1 MKSLLGFLACLL
13 VLVAGCGED
22 TKRSVGPSA
31 AKVASSTPETVWTG
45 LKADG
50 KYTTAGSPLAAF
62 IMAAG
67 AGDLAAVKL
76 FVQAGVDKEGQAIVH
91 LAGIGRSRT
100 ALHAAARGGH
110 RAVVTYLLG
119 QGASVS
125 STDGNGD
132 TPLHAAVEAG
142 NLLMVRELVG
152 QGASVDAKNTASE
165 TPLHFAVTL
174 GNLLIVKY
182 LEGQGADLTIISTDG
197 LTPWALAKF
206 FGSTAIVTFL
216 DSTTARAFVDSAG
229 AGNLEVVKS
238 LVAAGMPVD
247 TQVAYYDGRDSPS
260 WTALLKAANKGHL
273 AVVEYLIGEEA
284 DVDKPVGFFRADG
297 SYINNSYGETA
308 LYLAAAGGHTAVAK
322 ALLAAGA
329 TVDART
335 YFSYTPLHLA
345 AWNGHL
351 AIVQYLISYGADV
364 NTPTGGT
371 GRTPRYFAEDCI
383 RQDAAMLPDKAAR
396 CRLVV
401 AYLDLLLPDDDD
413 DDDDDDADDDE

>member
-22 TKRSVGPSA
+22 TKRSVAPSA

-50 KYTTAGSPLAAF
+50 KYTSAGSPLAAF

-76 FVQAGVDKEGQAIVH
+76 FVQAEVDKEGQAIIH

-125 STDGNGD
+125 STDGYED
-132 TPLHAAVEAG
+132 TPLHSAVEAG

-165 TPLHFAVTL
+165 TPLHFAVTY
-174 GNLLIVKY
+174 GHLLIVKY
-182 LEGQGADLTIISTDG
+182 LEGQGADLTIASSDG
-197 LTPWALAKF
+197 LTPWALAKLW
-206 FGSTAIVTFL
+206 GSSTAIVTFL

-238 LVAAGMPVD
+238 LVTAGMPVE
-247 TQVAYYDGRDSPS
+247 TKVEYYGGRSSLGEPS
-260 WTALLKAANKGHL
+260 WTALLRAAWKGHL
-273 AVVEYLIGEEA
+273 AVVEYLIEQEA
-284 DVDKPVGFFRADG
+284 DVDAGTAIF
-297 SYINNSYGETA
+297 INGWALNMAYGESA
-308 LYLAAAGGHTAVAK
+308 LYLAAEAGHAAVVK
-322 ALLAAGA
+322 VLLAAGA
-329 TVDART
+329 TVDARN
-335 YFSYTPLHLA
+335 YYAYTPLHRA
-345 AWNGHL
+345 ALFGHL

-364 NTPTGGT
+364 NAVAGVNGSVRYLA
-371 GRTPRYFAEDCI
+371 GRCAERI
-383 RQDAAMLPDKAAR
+383 DADLFPEKIAR

-401 AYLDLLLPDDDD
+401 AYLDLLP
-413 DDDDDDADDDE
+413 DDADE

>member
-22 TKRSVGPSA
+22 TKRSVAPSA
-31 AKVASSTPETVWTG
+31 AKVASSTPETVWAG

-50 KYTTAGSPLAAF
+50 KYTSAGSPLAAF

-76 FVQAGVDKEGQAIVH
+76 FVQAEVDKEGQAIVH

-125 STDGNGD
+125 STDGYED
-132 TPLHAAVEAG
+132 TPLHSAVEAG

-165 TPLHFAVTL
+165 TPLHFAVTY
-174 GNLLIVKY
+174 GHLLIVKY
-182 LEGQGADLTIISTDG
+182 LEGQGADLTIASSDG
-197 LTPWALAKF
+197 LTPWALAKLW
-206 FGSTAIVTFL
+206 GSSTAIVTFL

-229 AGNLEVVKS
+229 KGNLEVVKS
-238 LVAAGMPVD
+238 LVTAGMPVE
-247 TQVAYYDGRDSPS
+247 TKVAYYDGRDSPS
-260 WTALLKAANKGHL
+260 WTALLRAAWKGHL
-273 AVVEYLIGEEA
+273 AVVEYLIEQAA
-284 DVDKPVGFFRADG
+284 DVDAGVGFFRADG
-297 SYINNSYGETA
+297 SYINNSYGESA
-308 LYLAAAGGHTAVAK
+308 LYLAAGAGHAAVVK
-322 ALLAAGA
+322 VLLAAGA
-329 TVDART
+329 TVDARN
-335 YFSYTPLHLA
+335 YYSYTPLHQA
-345 AWNGHL
+345 AWGGHL

-364 NTPTGGT
+364 NAVVGGVGGT
-371 GRTPRYFAEDCI
+371 ARSLAQRCI
-383 RQDAAMLPDKAAR
+383 ADTDAAVYPDEAAG

-401 AYLDLLLPDDDD
+401 AYLDLLL
-413 DDDDDDADDDE
+413 DDE

>member
-76 FVQAGVDKEGQAIVH
+76 FVQAEVDKEGQAIVH

-119 QGASVS
+119 QSASVS

-174 GNLLIVKY
+174 GHLLIVKY

-197 LTPWALAKF
+197 LTPWALAKL

-238 LVAAGMPVD
+238 LVAAGMPVE
-247 TQVAYYDGRDSPS
+247 TKVEYDGGRGPNFNPS
-260 WTALLKAANKGHL
+260 WTALLRAAGKGHL
-273 AVVEYLIGEEA
+273 AVVEYLIEQEA
-284 DVDKPVGFFRADG
+284 DVDAATAIF
-297 SYINNSYGETA
+297 INDFPLSLYYGETA
-308 LYLAAAGGHTAVAK
+308 LYLAAGAGHAAVVK
-322 ALLAAGA
+322 VLLAAGA
-329 TVDART
+329 TVDARN
-335 YFSYTPLHLA
+335 YYAYTPLHRA
-345 AWNGHL
+345 ALFGHL

-364 NTPTGGT
+364 NAVAGVNGSVRYLA
-371 GRTPRYFAEDCI
+371 GRCAERI
-383 RQDAAMLPDKAAR
+383 DADLFPEKIAR
-396 CRLVV
+396 CRSVV
-401 AYLDLLLPDDDD
+401 AYLDLLP
-413 DDDDDDADDDE
+413 DDADE

>member
-50 KYTTAGSPLAAF
+50 KYTSAGSPLAAF

-76 FVQAGVDKEGQAIVH
+76 FVQAGVDKEGQAIIH

-125 STDGNGD
+125 STDAVGD

-142 NLLMVRELVG
+142 NFLMVRELVG

-165 TPLHFAVTL
+165 TPLYFAVSYGHL
-174 GNLLIVKY
+174 MIVKY
-182 LEGQGADLTIISTDG
+182 LEGQGADLTIASSDG
-197 LTPWALAKF
+197 LTPWALAKLW
-206 FGSTAIVTFL
+206 GSSTAIVTFL

-229 AGNLEVVKS
+229 KGNLEVVKS
-238 LVAAGMPVD
+238 LVAAGMPLETLVEYESWD
-247 TQVAYYDGRDSPS
+247 RRWDPS
-260 WTALLKAANKGHL
+260 WTALLRAAWKGHL
-273 AVVEYLIGEEA
+273 AVVEYLIEQGA
-284 DVDKPVGFFRADG
+284 D
-297 SYINNSYGETA
+297 INAAVAIFLPSGQHLNIGYGESA
-308 LYLAAAGGHTAVAK
+308 LYLAADAGHAAVVK
-322 ALLAAGA
+322 VLLAAGA
-329 TVDART
+329 TVDARN
-335 YFSYTPLHLA
+335 YHAYTPLHRA
-345 AWNGHL
+345 AWGGHL

-364 NTPTGGT
+364 NTPAGISGT
-371 GRTPRYFAEDCI
+371 ARSFAEGCARGSSDE
-383 RQDAAMLPDKAAR
+383 AAG
-396 CRLVV
+396 CRLVL
-401 AYLDLLLPDDDD
+401 AYLDTLPDDDD
-413 DDDDDDADDDE
+413 DDDDDDDE